1 MPDEKGNPNLNAA
14 SRTLGLNP
22 GATPNCAP
30 QYTALFGLSMVRI
43 VPAPI
48 SKAGRSFARI

>member
-1 MPDEKGNPNLNAA
+1 
-14 SRTLGLNP
+14 
-22 GATPNCAP
+22 
-30 QYTALFGLSMVRI
+30 LFGLSMVRI